1 MIILNRDKPQ
11 KNEYILLDELEKINS
26 LNKKKVILTKNLW
39 IEKKQILKEKQI
51 NVGIQINSDESLD
64 EITEDLRY
72 FSLIQFN
79 FLTFRDGRPFSIAK
93 ILRKKLNFEKEIRA
107 SGHILPDQYIF
118 LIRCGFDTV
127 EIEEKSMDVWTRFFK
142 MVISKSKSGGC
153 PPGAFFRRL
162 FLPPL

>member
-1 MIILNRDKPQ
+1 MIILNKDKPL
-11 KNEYILLDELEKINS
+11 KNEYIFLDELEQIES

-64 EITEDLRY
+64 EITEDLQY

-79 FLTFRDGRPFSIAK
+79 FLTFKDGRPFSITK

-127 EIEEKSMDVWTRFFK
+127 EIEEKNMDVWIRFFK
-142 MVISKSKSGGC
+142 MDEG
-153 PPGAFFRRL
+153 L
-162 FLPPL
+162 YYQ

>member
-1 MIILNRDKPQ
+1 MIILNKDKPQ
-11 KNEYILLDELEKINS
+11 KNEYIFLDELEQIKS

-39 IEKKQILKEKQI
+39 IEKKQILKEKKI

-64 EITEDLRY
+64 EITEDLQY

-127 EIEEKSMDVWTRFFK
+127 EIEEKNMDIWIRFFK
-142 MVISKSKSGGC
+142 MDEG
-153 PPGAFFRRL
+153 L
-162 FLPPL
+162 YYQ

>member
-11 KNEYILLDELEKINS
+11 KNEYIFLDELEQITS

-39 IEKKQILKEKQI
+39 IEKKQILKEKKI
-51 NVGIQINSDESLD
+51 NVGIQVNSDESLD
-64 EITEDLRY
+64 EITEDLQY

-127 EIEEKSMDVWTRFFK
+127 EIEEKNMDVWIRFFK
-142 MVISKSKSGGC
+142 MDEG
-153 PPGAFFRRL
+153 L
-162 FLPPL
+162 YYQ

>member
-1 MIILNRDKPQ
+1 MIILNKDKPQ
-11 KNEYILLDELEKINS
+11 KNEYIFLDDLEQIKS

-39 IEKKQILKEKQI
+39 IEKKQILKEKKI

-64 EITEDLRY
+64 EITQDLQY

-79 FLTFRDGRPFSIAK
+79 FLTFKDGRPFSIAK

-127 EIEEKSMDVWTRFFK
+127 EIEEKNMDIWIRFFK
-142 MVISKSKSGGC
+142 MDEG
-153 PPGAFFRRL
+153 L
-162 FLPPL
+162 YYQ

>member
-11 KNEYILLDELEKINS
+11 KNKYIFLDELEKINS

-39 IEKKQILKEKQI
+39 IEKKQILKEKKF

-64 EITEDLRY
+64 EITEDLRH

-79 FLTFRDGRPFSIAK
+79 FLSFKDGRPFSVAK
-93 ILRKKLNFEKEIRA
+93 TLRKKLNFEKEIRA

-127 EIEEKSMDVWTRFFK
+127 EIEEKNMDVWIRFFK
-142 MVISKSKSGGC
+142 MDEG
-153 PPGAFFRRL
+153 L
-162 FLPPL
+162 YYQ